1 LILTEVWILKK
12 VAIIGGTHG
21 NEVTGVELIKKWKSN
36 PPKKWDLELFF
47 EFGNPDAIKKGTR
60 YIDQDLNRSFLKLS
74 KKEVLNLEEKR
85 AQELRERLKGMDF
98 IIDLHT
104 TTSNMGPTIIL
115 THDEDQSLK
124 AALHTHAKYPKIKL
138 IREILPK
145 ENNHFLTSI
154 AKDGLIIE
162 VGPTP
167 QGVVRADIL
176 CQMEQTLINLCDYL
190 SNSTSIEKI
199 SKVPFY
205 EVVRPIDYPREGQ
218 GQLIGIIHE
227 DLQDKDFKPLSNG
240 SPLFKLYSGQTIPYE
255 GEELFPIFIN
265 EAAYY
270 EKGVALVLTKKVLLN
285 F

>member
-1 LILTEVWILKK
+1 MKK

-21 NEVTGVELIKKWKSN
+21 NEITGVELIKKWKSN
-36 PPKKWDLELFF
+36 LPKKWNLELFF
-47 EFGNPDAIKKGTR
+47 EFGNPTAIKNNTR

-74 KKEVLNLEEKR
+74 KNENLNIEEMR
-85 AQELRERLKGMDF
+85 AQELREKLGEMDF

-115 THDEDQSLK
+115 TSNEDLSAK
-124 AALHTHAKYPKIKL
+124 AAAFTYSQYPAIKL
-138 IREILPK
+138 IKEILPEDK
-145 ENNHFLTSI
+145 NHFLTSI

-176 CQMEQTLINLCDYL
+176 DQMEQTLIYICDYL
-190 SNSTSIEKI
+190 SNPSLIKEANA
-199 SKVPFY
+199 PFF
-205 EVVRPIDYPREGQ
+205 EVVSSIDYPRDKK
-218 GQLIGIIHE
+218 GQLNGVIHE
-227 DLQDKDFKPLSNG
+227 DLQDNDFKPLKSG
-240 SPLFKLYSGQTIPYE
+240 SPLFKLYSGEVISYE

-270 EKGVALVLTKKVLLN
+270 EKGVALVLTKIGPN
-285 F
+285 